1 MSDAS
6 PWVPDSRSVRR
17 LAEAAARCEGC
28 ELHVHATQTVF
39 GSGPRKARL
48 MLIGEQPGDVEDRK
62 GEVFVGPAG
71 RVLDEALVEAK
82 IVGDEVYVTNAV
94 KHFRYRQQGK
104 RRLHETPRVPHINA
118 CRPWLAAELRAVRP
132 ELIVAM
138 GAVAVHSLLGPG
150 VRVLRERGTVEER
163 ETMTGPAQVLITV
176 HPSSV
181 LRIDPEQRRT
191 AFDALVADLR
201 VAAAALG

>member
-1 MSDAS
+1 MTDAS

-17 LAEAAARCEGC
+17 LAAAAACCEGC
-28 ELHVHATQTVF
+28 ELHLHATQTVF
-39 GSGPRKARL
+39 GSGPRQARL
-48 MLIGEQPGDVEDRK
+48 MLVGEQPGDVEDRE

-71 RVLDEALVEAK
+71 RVLDEALVDAD
-82 IVGDEVYVTNAV
+82 IVRADVYVTNAV

-132 ELIVAM
+132 ELVVAM
-138 GAVAVHSLLGPG
+138 GAVAVQSLLGPG
-150 VRVLRERGTVEER
+150 ARVMRDRGSVTER
-163 ETMTGPAQVLITV
+163 ETLTGPAQVLITV

-181 LRIDPEQRRT
+181 LRIDPQQRKT